1 MLQNIFSVPIYVT
14 KNDSFLEESKELLN
28 KIDIEKYYQ
37 PNLYGVSGFT
47 TYFDSQISDKIINA
61 LPNTVNFIETSI
73 NLFLKELGYDLSG
86 HEIKVMQI
94 WFSRMK
100 EYSSHKFH
108 IHSSLGDKTNIACG
122 TYYLDTSELS
132 SPITFSRSEGEFFN
146 QPNLP
151 ITIENSYTRRF
162 FEHQPKSGELILFL
176 AETFH
181 GVMPSKHK
189 SNRDTLSFNI
199 GVIKNAT

>member
-86 HEIKVMQI
+86 HEIKVMQM

-100 EYSSHKFH
+100 EYSSHNFH

-122 TYYLDTSELS
+122 TYYLDTSKLS

-146 QPNLP
+146 QPDLP
-151 ITIENSYTRRF
+151 VVEENAYTRRF
-162 FEHQPKSGELILFL
+162 FEHQPESGELVLFL

-189 SNRDTLSFNI
+189 NNRDTLSFNV